1 MHNRCASPKITQILQ
16 KETLPAAYSRL
27 LGRLLVMR
35 TGKTPHWLPRGVA
48 MRTFVHPQPIVLQVI
63 ICHDNRQHWALVLR
77 PVTGQIRSQ
86 TSASA
91 RSSVL
96 AKPLGAAAQSRTE
109 SKLQRVL
116 ASQKTAIYKW
126 LASQLFL
133 LVGYWTIIKLSL
145 ILNNHYFMVS
155 DDQWLNYDC
164 SKLYTIKYP
173 LAKIPLSLNIH

>member
-35 TGKTPHWLPRGVA
+35 TGKAPHWLPRVGWPCARLYTRNRLCFRSSSV
-48 MRTFVHPQPIVLQVI
+48 TTT
-63 ICHDNRQHWALVLR
+63 DNIGALVLR

-173 LAKIPLSLNIH
+173 LAKFHYH